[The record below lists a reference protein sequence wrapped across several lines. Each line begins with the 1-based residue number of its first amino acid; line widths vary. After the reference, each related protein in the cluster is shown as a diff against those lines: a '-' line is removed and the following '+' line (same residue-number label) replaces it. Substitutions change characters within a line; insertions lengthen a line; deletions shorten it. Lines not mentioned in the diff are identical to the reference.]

1 MRFATLI
8 FNLIKV
14 EQMLLSD
21 GRKITAVQHFRVIN
35 ISQKCKTVKFLHK
48 DKINPKMFGT
58 TIDKH
63 SAGLI
68 ISILRRVIC
77 LVRRSRRTK
86 SSMKNKIFIFI

>member
-21 GRKITAVQHFRVIN
+21 DRKITAVQHFRVIN
-35 ISQKCKTVKFLHK
+35 ISQKCKTVNFLHK
-48 DKINPKMFGT
+48 DKINPKMFA
-58 TIDKH
+58 TIFDKH

-68 ISILRRVIC
+68 ISILRCVIC